1 MASYLRPRRGKEA
14 TAKSQNIVLKRGEIF
29 FETPSGGVGTG
40 IGKIKMGDGSTSYA
54 SLPYFLR
61 QLDLNDNNT
70 KCAFTN
76 ATAATDKSNNTTYL
90 NNIAPSNNLKTL
102 FQNIK
107 QLLLNYNSQLTSL
120 NNDLANKQPKGN
132 YQAAGSYAA
141 ANHNHSF
148 SSLSNK
154 PTTLSGYGITDAAAK
169 SHNHDSKY
177 IAVGSFKDIERTNL
191 KVAKTSNDW
200 FEFQFP
206 KISGKTRIICNV
218 SFHGTMSSFM
228 NWVATDTQDNG
239 WIRIT
244 VSNSA
249 SSDFSGNIR
258 AICLYL

>member
-14 TAKSQNIVLKRGEIF
+14 TAKSQNIVLKRGEVF

-54 SLPYFLR
+54 SLPYFLQ

-120 NNDLANKQPKGN
+120 NNDLK
-132 YQAAGSYAA
+132 
-141 ANHNHSF
+141 SF
-148 SSLSNK
+148 NIDNLPYKDLKVDSSNK
-154 PTTLSGYGITDAAAK
+154 
-169 SHNHDSKY
+169 
-177 IAVGSFKDIERTNL
+177 
-191 KVAKTSNDW
+191 
-200 FEFQFP
+200 
-206 KISGKTRIICNV
+206 NV
-218 SFHGTMSSFM
+218 
-228 NWVATDTQDNG
+228 
-239 WIRIT
+239 
-244 VSNSA
+244 
-249 SSDFSGNIR
+249 
-258 AICLYL
+258 

>member
-14 TAKSQNIVLKRGEIF
+14 TAKSQNIVLKRGEVF

-54 SLPYFLR
+54 SLPYFLK

-120 NNDLANKQPKGN
+120 NNDLDEVNQ
-132 YQAAGSYAA
+132 
-141 ANHNHSF
+141 
-148 SSLSNK
+148 SLEMRDINAVYVPVDMNNLIK
-154 PTTLSGYGITDAAAK
+154 ITLRTVHDHCIIFGEL
-169 SHNHDSKY
+169 NHDPFCCLITANGCTNIVGNITCVRSDYTFILHVNKWTTATV
-177 IAVGSFKDIERTNL
+177 IAPCNNDSYNFDIMVGSD
-191 KVAKTSNDW
+191 
-200 FEFQFP
+200 
-206 KISGKTRIICNV
+206 
-218 SFHGTMSSFM
+218 
-228 NWVATDTQDNG
+228 
-239 WIRIT
+239 
-244 VSNSA
+244 
-249 SSDFSGNIR
+249 
-258 AICLYL
+258 

>member
-14 TAKSQNIVLKRGEIF
+14 TAKSQNIVLKRGDVF

-76 ATAATDKSNNTTYL
+76 ATAATDKSNNATYL

-120 NNDLANKQPKGN
+120 NNDLGN
-132 YQAAGSYAA
+132 ITIYEIEDINGFKYT
-141 ANHNHSF
+141 
-148 SSLSNK
+148 
-154 PTTLSGYGITDAAAK
+154 TTLAIGYLVRPIGENYEAYLQFDIIWI
-169 SHNHDSKY
+169 HLQLRIFNN
-177 IAVGSFKDIERTNL
+177 GFGFKWRVKHGN
-191 KVAKTSNDW
+191 NDW
-200 FEFQFP
+200 
-206 KISGKTRIICNV
+206 
-218 SFHGTMSSFM
+218 
-228 NWVATDTQDNG
+228 TD
-239 WIRIT
+239 W
-244 VSNSA
+244 SN
-249 SSDFSGNIR
+249 I
-258 AICLYL
+258 

>member
-14 TAKSQNIVLKRGEIF
+14 TAKSQNIVLKRGEVF

-120 NNDLANKQPKGN
+120 NNDLDLKNAEKITELTIGQYYSTSKIIDKYKYLSIIGIEQKLVPIWQIRNFDIV
-132 YQAAGSYAA
+132 SI
-141 ANHNHSF
+141 
-148 SSLSNK
+148 SLSRVSSKNIYAFQFITITRANITYDSIDIDFWED
-154 PTTLSGYGITDAAAK
+154 PNIELYGI
-169 SHNHDSKY
+169 Y
-177 IAVGSFKDIERTNL
+177 
-191 KVAKTSNDW
+191 
-200 FEFQFP
+200 
-206 KISGKTRIICNV
+206 
-218 SFHGTMSSFM
+218 
-228 NWVATDTQDNG
+228 
-239 WIRIT
+239 
-244 VSNSA
+244 
-249 SSDFSGNIR
+249 
-258 AICLYL
+258 